1 MDTAVRVFN
10 GIGTL
15 GGLCGLG
22 WVAYGIWEVFIGI
35 RREMDEKKD
44 KGLMGIVCGA
54 ALGVALKA
62 VFSAVASGLSGFN
75 F

>member
-1 MDTAVRVFN
+1 MDTAARVFN

-15 GGLCGLG
+15 GGLVGLC

-44 KGLMGIVCGA
+44 KGITGIVCGA
-54 ALGVALKA
+54 ALGIALKA
-62 VFSAVASGLSGFN
+62 VFGAVASGLSGFN